1 MTQSPYR
8 CETCKREHTDHVCKY
23 RHTKLSDS
31 DRELLWWVGCASHSD
46 VGLDY
51 DILMAWLELNKY
63 TAINARVPKGVSQEA
78 WLAMCSGR
86 FKMGEETQ
94 QILLELQTDP
104 ASVIDLGKRYGWL
117 Q

>member
-1 MTQSPYR
+1 
-8 CETCKREHTDHVCKY
+8 
-23 RHTKLSDS
+23 
-31 DRELLWWVGCASHSD
+31 
-46 VGLDY
+46 
-51 DILMAWLELNKY
+51 MAWLELNKY
-63 TAINARVPKGVSQEA
+63 TAINSDIPKGVSEES
-78 WLAMCSGR
+78 WVAMCSGR